1 MIPLFYIMGSNNE
14 NNKNNK
20 QYYALTQLNPGW
32 QRELHINPFFLQE
45 HRDVLQLDLQ
55 AHFT

>member
-1 MIPLFYIMGSNNE
+1 MIPLFYIVGS